1 LYGIL
6 QCGRGGLTN
15 HHKGNKRFRDIV
27 ALHRPDYVRAPKIQ
41 KPSVARV
48 IVRAIRNGDPPGRF
62 LRKDEKLGKW
72 VDIGD
77 KKAAEKTSQALREKQ
92 NEEIA
97 RQLMPTSGV
106 SPNATISY
114 LAGAFAPAPAPS
126 VTVVTATGETSDLV
140 LKEEAMEEE
149 KQEEELVSQAV

>member
-1 LYGIL
+1 L

-77 KKAAEKTSQALREKQ
+77 KKAAEKTSQALREKPS
-92 NEEIA
+92 EELA
-97 RQLMPTSGV
+97 KQPTAASV
-106 SPNATISY
+106 NAALLPNPASY
-114 LAGAFAPAPAPS
+114 LAGTLVPAAAPS
-126 VTVVTATGETSDLV
+126 VTVVSATGESADV
-140 LKEEAMEEE
+140 ALKEEPMEEE
-149 KQEEELVSQAV
+149 KLEEELVSEEV